1 MNIYIFRKRA
11 KMKTKK
17 IASGFYNIFHNGHK
31 FECSN
36 IPTQFGWE
44 WALALVETHKSLVRE
59 YDESYPNGYRVVLS
73 DTETFETTE
82 WVTTLDTLKEC
93 KQVVLENFSD

>member
-1 MNIYIFRKRA
+1 
-11 KMKTKK
+11 MKVKK
-17 IASGFYNIFHNGHK
+17 IAIGFYEIYHNGHK

-44 WALALVETHKSLVRE
+44 WALALVEINKSLVRIE
-59 YDESYPNGYRVVLS
+59 DANNPRGYRVELS

-82 WVTTLDTLKEC
+82 WITTLDTLKEC
-93 KQVVLENFSD
+93 KQVVLDKFSD